1 LWAGVVTCYLLIVN
15 CYLLPAITIL
25 HKRGRDMLK
34 LLEEVPIGTVYAEIT
49 LKNAVD
55 VGEFL
60 RGHITVT
67 S

>member
-1 LWAGVVTCYLLIVN
+1 MN
-15 CYLLPAITIL
+15 NFLPVITIL